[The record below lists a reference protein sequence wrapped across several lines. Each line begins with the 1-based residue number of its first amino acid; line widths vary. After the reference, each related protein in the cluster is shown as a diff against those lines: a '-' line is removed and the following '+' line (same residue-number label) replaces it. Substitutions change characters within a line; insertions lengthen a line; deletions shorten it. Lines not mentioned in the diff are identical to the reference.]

1 MPSRKQR
8 VQLMEFETT
17 NAAPATRN
25 PRSVRSLLII
35 VGLGFLA
42 GLVAMGWGLSRWD
55 TARNWL
61 LGEPKPAPQ
70 AVVTYAPPV
79 NAPIAGQG
87 AADAAGRLAAIEA
100 RMAKVEAAGTVASGS
115 GGSVRAEGLL
125 VSFAARRAIDRG
137 IGLGYVEG
145 LLTQRFGSTQPRAVA
160 TIIAASRNPATLDQ
174 LKAGLDAIAPDLVGG
189 GPDEGWWTSFKRGV
203 AGMFVVRQAGV
214 ASPDP
219 NARVARAR
227 DLVETGRVD
236 LALAEISRLPN
247 QDKAAKWIAAA
258 RRHVEA
264 HRALDLLEAAAITA
278 GEAPSAGPDPEVRT
292 ETVKEPTS
300 TTL

>member
-1 MPSRKQR
+1 
-8 VQLMEFETT
+8 MEFETN
-17 NAAPATRN
+17 NAAPAPRN

-35 VGLGFLA
+35 VGLGFVA

-55 TARNWL
+55 AGRNWL
-61 LGEPKPAPQ
+61 FGSPKAPQ
-70 AVVTYAPPV
+70 TVVTYQPPA
-79 NAPIAGQG
+79 NAPVASQG
-87 AADAAGRLAAIEA
+87 ATDTAARLAAIEA
-100 RMAKVEAAGTVASGS
+100 RMAKVEAAGTVGTGG
-115 GGSVRAEGLL
+115 GGSARAEGLL
-125 VSFAARRAIDRG
+125 VSFAARRALDRG

-145 LLTQRFGSTQPRAVA
+145 LLTQRFGATQPRAVA

-174 LKAGLDAIAPDLVGG
+174 LKAGLDAVAPQLVGG
-189 GPDEGWWTSFKRGV
+189 GPEEDWWASVKRGV
-203 AGMFVVRQAGV
+203 SGMFVVRQAGV

-247 QDKAAKWIAAA
+247 RDKAAAWIAAA

-278 GEAPSAGPDPEVRT
+278 GERPTAIPPAEPRREAAEVAPE
-292 ETVKEPTS
+292 